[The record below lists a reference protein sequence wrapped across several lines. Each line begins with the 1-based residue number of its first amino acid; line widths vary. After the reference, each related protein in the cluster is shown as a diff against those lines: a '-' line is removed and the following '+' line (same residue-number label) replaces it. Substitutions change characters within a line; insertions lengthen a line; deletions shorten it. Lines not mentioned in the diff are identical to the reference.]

1 MMKRLSVPMADF
13 ENQDLDT
20 ALELSGARFDVDC
33 VNWPEALPY
42 APLCSGRI
50 ARTQDALVVDFRVSG
65 LDLRAQNTEDN
76 GRQWEDSCVE
86 VFIKD
91 PEDGNYYNF
100 EINAMGKVLACVG
113 PDRHNRTPRPES
125 EMEEILRFA
134 QNDMMDQND
143 TFCHP
148 EGHAPCHPEGL
159 APKDLEGLHTWRVG
173 VIIPFHLI
181 GLDPENLP
189 RSIKANF
196 YKCGDKTAHPHY
208 LSWSPID
215 TPRPD
220 FHRPEFFGEL
230 ILD

>member
-1 MMKRLSVPMADF
+1 MMNRINVPLADF

-20 ALELSGARFDVDC
+20 ALELGGARFDVEC
-33 VNWPEALPY
+33 VNWPETFPY

-65 LDLRAQNTEDN
+65 LDLRAQNLEDN

-91 PEDGNYYNF
+91 PEDDTYYNF
-100 EINAMGKVLACVG
+100 EINALGKVLACSG
-113 PDRHNRTPRPES
+113 ADRHGRVARPAE
-125 EMEEILRFA
+125 EMEEILRFG
-134 QNDMMDQND
+134 Q
-143 TFCHP
+143 
-148 EGHAPCHPEGL
+148 
-159 APKDLEGLHTWRVG
+159 LEGGPLDEGGIWTWRVG
-173 VIIPFHLI
+173 VVIPFELI
-181 GLDPENLP
+181 GVDPENLP
-189 RSIKANF
+189 ESIRANF

-215 TPRPD
+215 TPKPD

-230 ILD
+230 ILK